1 MWDLTFGVVLLEL
14 VTGKEAIF
22 YTDDSEGTPTSLVDF
37 ALPLIMSGKLA
48 KALDS
53 RVGPLELNEVEA
65 VELAAYTALHCV
77 NLEGRNRPS
86 MTNVVANLEQS
97 LSLMN
102 AS

>member
-1 MWDLTFGVVLLEL
+1 MGFTV
-14 VTGKEAIF
+14 
-22 YTDDSEGTPTSLVDF
+22 
-37 ALPLIMSGKLA
+37 PLILSGEFA

-53 RVGPLELNEVEA
+53 RVGPLEMNEVKA
-65 VELAAYTALHCV
+65 VELVAFTALHCV
-77 NLEGRNRPS
+77 DLEGRNRPS